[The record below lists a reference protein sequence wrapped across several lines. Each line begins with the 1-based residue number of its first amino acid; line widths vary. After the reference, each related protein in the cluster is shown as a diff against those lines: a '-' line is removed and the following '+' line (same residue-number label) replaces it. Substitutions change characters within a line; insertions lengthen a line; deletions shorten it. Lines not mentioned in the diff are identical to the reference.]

1 MAGLFHIFDVV
12 KYEGPESDD
21 LIAWLHPNKELR
33 PGTRLIVQESQIA
46 VFVRGG
52 RVAATYGPGTHKVDG
67 NNPVFL
73 TSLTKLVT
81 GGESPYSAKIWFIN
95 NVETLYCKWGLPSP
109 VQVKVPGF
117 GSKYSAMETLPVV
130 AHGTYKVHFGF
141 DDLQAESTSKNI
153 ESFIRSCAGTKDVI
167 TKDVISEL
175 FSSKVIPDITSSVAT
190 FIASCNGDLTQ
201 LDNLSRPLTDAI
213 GEKIAHAFDEY
224 GMSIEDFVI
233 KANLDECSPK
243 VKEFREKFVM
253 PTEQA
258 GRDFDITKLNAD
270 AQQYK
275 SFTETQAAAYDQKMR
290 EYTYQ
295 QKQAFEALKDAA
307 SNTGSGSNVMNNSMG
322 MSMGMIMGRNIGSM
336 MSKSMNDVN
345 SINMMSAES
354 AESAESAKPT
364 KSTESTN
371 STESTKSAKPDSNS
385 SSNSAESSQLDPVE
399 ALAKLKKMLDAGLI
413 TEEIFNEKR
422 NEIISRL

>member
-1 MAGLFHIFDVV
+1 MVGLLHIFDVV

-21 LIAWLHPNKELR
+21 LIAWLHPNKELK

-81 GGESPYSAKIWFIN
+81 GGVSPYSAKIWFIN

-130 AHGTYKVHFGF
+130 ARGTYKVHFGF
-141 DDLQAESTSKNI
+141 DDLQSESTSKNI
-153 ESFIRSCAGTKDVI
+153 ENFIRSCAGTKNVI
-167 TKDVISEL
+167 TKDVITEL
-175 FSSKVIPDITSSVAT
+175 FSSKVTPDITSSIAT

-201 LDNLSRPLTDAI
+201 LDNLSRPLTDSI

-233 KANLDECSPK
+233 KANLDEYSPK

-258 GRDFDITKLNAD
+258 GRDADITKLNAD

-322 MSMGMIMGRNIGSM
+322 MSMGMIMGGNIGSM
-336 MSKSMNDVN
+336 MSKSMREIN

-354 AESAESAKPT
+354 AESAGTQNDSAGT
-364 KSTESTN
+364 QN
-371 STESTKSAKPDSNS
+371 DSAGTQNDSAY
-385 SSNSAESSQLDPVE
+385 NSAESSQLDPFE
-399 ALAKLKKMLDAGLI
+399 TLAKLKKMLDAGLI

-422 NEIISRL
+422 NEIISRM